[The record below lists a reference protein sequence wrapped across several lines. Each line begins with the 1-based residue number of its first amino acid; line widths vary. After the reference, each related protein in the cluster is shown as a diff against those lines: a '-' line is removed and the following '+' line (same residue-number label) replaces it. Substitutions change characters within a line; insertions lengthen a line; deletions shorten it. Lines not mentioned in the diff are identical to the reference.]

1 MSTSIPSHLS
11 VHEINQHKLDVEYK
25 HWIARLNFF
34 EEEFDF
40 IGRLLSSSA
49 FLKAEGVSEI
59 LKEVPSIISANR
71 EILEK
76 VHSYRNNLDLYR
88 ECEDL
93 ECDNF
98 YLNDH
103 EKFRVVLEQHSAD
116 IRKFKKRVFK
126 ALEPAL

>member
-11 VHEINQHKLDVEYK
+11 VHEINQHKLDVEYN
-25 HWIARLNFF
+25 HWISRLNFF

-40 IGRLLSSSA
+40 IGRLLSSSV
-49 FLKAEGVSEI
+49 FLKAEDVSEI
-59 LKEVPSIISANR
+59 LKEIPSIISDNR

-103 EKFRVVLEQHSAD
+103 ERFRVVLEQHSAD

-126 ALEPAL
+126 ALEPEL

>member
-1 MSTSIPSHLS
+1 MSTSIPNHLS

-34 EEEFDF
+34 EEEFSF
-40 IGRLLSSSA
+40 IGRLLASSL
-49 FLKAEGVSEI
+49 FTQAEGLSEI
-59 LKEVPSIISANR
+59 LKQIPAIKEDNK

-76 VHSYRNNLDLYR
+76 VHTYRNNLDLYR

-116 IRKFKKRVFK
+116 IRKFKKKVFK
-126 ALEPAL
+126 VLEPGL

>member
-11 VHEINQHKLDVEYK
+11 VHEINQHKLDVEYQ
-25 HWIARLNFF
+25 HWTARLNFF

-40 IGRLLSSSA
+40 IGRLLSSSV

-126 ALEPAL
+126 ALDPGL